1 MLNKDKVSLEIIL
14 VSIDKIF
21 KYSSEFVEPSSYYNT
36 KEFEAS
42 IMNFIIISEMAEKI
56 SIVIQEKYS
65 FIDWKGIKG
74 FRNIAAHDYFGLDV
88 NEVWDIIHNDLPKLQ
103 KEIQE
108 IISNF

>member
-42 IMNFIIISEMAEKI
+42 IMNFIIM
-56 SIVIQEKYS
+56 V
-65 FIDWKGIKG
+65 
-74 FRNIAAHDYFGLDV
+74 
-88 NEVWDIIHNDLPKLQ
+88 
-103 KEIQE
+103 
-108 IISNF
+108 

>member
-21 KYSSEFVEPSSYYNT
+21 KYSSEFVEPSSFYNT

-42 IMNFIIISEMAEKI
+42 IMNLIVISEMAEKI
-56 SIVIQEKYS
+56 SIVIQE
-65 FIDWKGIKG
+65 
-74 FRNIAAHDYFGLDV
+74 
-88 NEVWDIIHNDLPKLQ
+88 
-103 KEIQE
+103 

>member
-1 MLNKDKVSLEIIL
+1 MLNRDKVSFETIL
-14 VSIDKIF
+14 ISIDKIIE
-21 KYSSEFVEPSSYYNT
+21 YSSEFDEPSSFYNT

-56 SIVIQEKYS
+56 SLVVQENYS

-88 NEVWDIIHNDLPKLQ
+88 KEVWDIIHNDLPKLQ
-103 KEIQE
+103 KEIKE

>member
-21 KYSSEFVEPSSYYNT
+21 KYSSEFIEPSVFYNT

-56 SIVIQEKYS
+56 YIVIQEKYS

>member
-21 KYSSEFVEPSSYYNT
+21 RYSSEFIEPSVFYNT

-42 IMNFIIISEMAEKI
+42 IMNFIVISEMAEKI
-56 SIVIQEKYS
+56 SIGLQEKYS
-65 FIDWKGIKG
+65 FINWKGIKG
-74 FRNIAAHDYFGLDV
+74 FRNIVAHDYFGLDV